1 MLVFSP
7 PQNPFDS
14 VSAEELEEYK
24 RIINKREKGGGDESP
39 VSPRDETIAD
49 TMGDTTDP
57 GSNPLTPFL
66 CNVNLQSL

>member
-1 MLVFSP
+1 MLVLSP

-57 GSNPLTPFL
+57 GSNPPHPSS
-66 CNVNLQSL
+66 LQC